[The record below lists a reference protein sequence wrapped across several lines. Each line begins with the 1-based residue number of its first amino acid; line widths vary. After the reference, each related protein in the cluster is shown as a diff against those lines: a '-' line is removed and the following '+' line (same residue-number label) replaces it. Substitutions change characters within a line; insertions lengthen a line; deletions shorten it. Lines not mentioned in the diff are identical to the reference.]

1 MIYKYGELPS
11 NQIKKQK
18 IYLQKAIFQLIP
30 FREEK
35 YEFLDER
42 FNSLLQQLNGLNAL
56 FQNQPIIITIM
67 SLLESARYEEDF
79 ANYRKDILDATALVG
94 QIKDGDVDV

>member
-1 MIYKYGELPS
+1 MIYKYGELPP